1 MRPESLKISWRSFA
15 MHLHIGETGRA
26 HHCALYRQRVLASS
40 RSRPVSVA
48 RPFRHHFFPPTTR
61 DEGLEIEVERL
72 PGRRSLKIKL
82 ATLRTDVQF
91 VIGCQTEYR
100 DPPQEIQFTEQR
112 CVLSISCYNKTVVII
127 IIVFYFRKLGHT
139 NQSSDLSVITDWRTS
154 ITAALYTAVAGW
166 LHELARCLIYAWAV
180 PAHHLIVATSTEMGS
195 DQSAVRLWQG
205 WLVTAHL
212 GSCFGAFFYWTSF
225 IWKQCAVRQY
235 HSDLSDQSALEI
247 RVRIRVRL
255 IRVAL
260 F

>member
-26 HHCALYRQRVLASS
+26 HHCALYRQRVPASS

-91 VIGCQTEYR
+91 VIGCQTEYS
-100 DPPQEIQFTEQR
+100 DPPEEIQFTEQR
-112 CVLSISCYNKTVVII
+112 CVLSISCYNII

-154 ITAALYTAVAGW
+154 ITAALYTAIGVVAW
-166 LHELARCLIYAWAV
+166 ISSLPNLY
-180 PAHHLIVATSTEMGS
+180 MGS
-195 DQSAVRLWQG
+195 SGTPPASRNKHQNGQWPISCQVVARLIG
-205 WLVTAHL
+205 HC
-212 GSCFGAFFYWTSF
+212 SFRCSFGCVLLLNQF

-235 HSDLSDQSALEI
+235 HSDLSDQAALEI